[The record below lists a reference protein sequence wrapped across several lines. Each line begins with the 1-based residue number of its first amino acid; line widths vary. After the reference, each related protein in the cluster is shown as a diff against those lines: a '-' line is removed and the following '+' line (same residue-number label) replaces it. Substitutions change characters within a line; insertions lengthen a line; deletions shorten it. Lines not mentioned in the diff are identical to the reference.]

1 MSYLKAA
8 SLWSVGEIKGNLEKS
23 YSFVEKNFSF
33 SDWFSRWDTWRTIK
47 IYFLRFLVNFY
58 AKKKLSFLKLSLPWD
73 DDDTLHHA
81 FTYPGLLPT
90 WRDLDLLFFQRAFS
104 LVFFPWN
111 VQSWSRESPTLS
123 RRNENWSSCLI
134 FEIFILPQHPD
145 DTIDVVVVHT
155 GLGTCPSKHPKHGC
169 MEIKTLNF
177 YDPDR
182 YFGQSQIVWWDS
194 VVWNE
199 WKLQSHQAQCW
210 RWPGLSLSVYT
221 RQVITCPDEPST
233 SVPPNSCL
241 VMPG

>member
-104 LVFFPWN
+104 LVFSLEKFN
-111 VQSWSRESPTLS
+111 CDQ
-123 RRNENWSSCLI
+123 ENHQLFQDEMRIEVLVWFLRFS
-134 FEIFILPQHPD
+134 F
-145 DTIDVVVVHT
+145 
-155 GLGTCPSKHPKHGC
+155 CPSILMTP
-169 MEIKTLNF
+169 
-177 YDPDR
+177 
-182 YFGQSQIVWWDS
+182 
-194 VVWNE
+194 
-199 WKLQSHQAQCW
+199 
-210 RWPGLSLSVYT
+210 
-221 RQVITCPDEPST
+221 
-233 SVPPNSCL
+233 
-241 VMPG
+241 